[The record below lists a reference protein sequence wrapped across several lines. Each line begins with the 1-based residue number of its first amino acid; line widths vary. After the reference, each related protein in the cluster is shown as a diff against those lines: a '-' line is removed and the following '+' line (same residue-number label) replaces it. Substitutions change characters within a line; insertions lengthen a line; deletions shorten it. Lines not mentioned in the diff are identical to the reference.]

1 MHKSLT
7 IKAVSIMMILI
18 LFGGCVTSTKMKVYV
33 TEADGKPINDAT
45 VLVNGENI
53 GQTPNAR
60 AKVSNFVGSNTQITV
75 IKDGYN
81 TVRTE
86 AIKDAKPANIVLGIL
101 IPLNFFAFLW
111 CAGPRAQQEVILS
124 PAISGE

>member
-1 MHKSLT
+1 MHKSLMV
-7 IKAVSIMMILI
+7 KAVSIMMILI

-33 TEADGKPINDAT
+33 TEADGKPVDDAV

-60 AKVSNFVGSNTQITV
+60 AKVSNFVGTNTQITV
-75 IKDGYN
+75 MKDGYS

-86 AIKDAKPANIVLGIL
+86 AVKDAKAANIVLGIL

-111 CAGPRAQQEVILS
+111 CAGPKAQQEVILT
-124 PAISGE
+124 PEQ

>member
-1 MHKSLT
+1 MQNNLLV
-7 IKAVSIMMILI
+7 KAISVCMILI
-18 LFGGCVTSTKMKVYV
+18 LFSGCVTSTRMQVYV
-33 TEADGKPINDAT
+33 TEPDGKPINDAM

-53 GQTPNAR
+53 GQTPNAH

-75 IKDGYN
+75 MKEGYN

-86 AIKDAKPANIVLGIL
+86 AVKDAKAANIVLGIL

-111 CAGPRAQQEVILS
+111 CAGPKAQQEIILS
-124 PAISGE
+124 PEIAEE